1 MVAFKGIG
9 CMYRTSPLRL
19 PIALKLL
26 LFSHRVEITDKS
38 VAHFSQSVEPTN
50 VTLNAYDKTT
60 GVKKPSGRHTMSSTE
75 ENVLTLVEHIMD
87 GDVFNTIPGRRHA
100 SFPNMPHN
108 LLDQLDQSK
117 LKKIG

>member
-1 MVAFKGIG
+1 M
-9 CMYRTSPLRL
+9 
-19 PIALKLL
+19 
-26 LFSHRVEITDKS
+26 EITDES
-38 VAHFSQSVEPTN
+38 VARVSQSVEATN

-87 GDVFNTIPGRRHA
+87 GDVFNTIPGRRRA

-108 LLDQLDQSK
+108 LLGQLDQNK